1 MYRVAIVEDE
11 ESYRSQIYDYICQYG
26 QEHQLTFDI
35 TSYSDGAQ
43 IVADREKKFDL
54 IFFDI
59 EMKEVNGMEA
69 AEKIRERD
77 ENVAMIFITNMA
89 QYAIEGY
96 SVGTLDFVLKPIDYY
111 GFSLRLGRALG
122 RVKKKETT
130 EVVIN
135 NGGNIRRLDSGDI
148 WYVEIEN
155 RILYF
160 HTASGEFSMR
170 GTMANAEEMLRDY
183 HFVKCN
189 HWYLVNLKYVTEIQ
203 DNIVVVADNR
213 LEISRRNKTA
223 FIKAVTDYIG
233 GGL

>member
-77 ENVAMIFITNMA
+77 ENVAMIFITNTA
-89 QYAIEGY
+89 Q
-96 SVGTLDFVLKPIDYY
+96 
-111 GFSLRLGRALG
+111 
-122 RVKKKETT
+122 
-130 EVVIN
+130 
-135 NGGNIRRLDSGDI
+135 
-148 WYVEIEN
+148 
-155 RILYF
+155 
-160 HTASGEFSMR
+160 
-170 GTMANAEEMLRDY
+170 
-183 HFVKCN
+183 
-189 HWYLVNLKYVTEIQ
+189 
-203 DNIVVVADNR
+203 
-213 LEISRRNKTA
+213 
-223 FIKAVTDYIG
+223 
-233 GGL
+233 